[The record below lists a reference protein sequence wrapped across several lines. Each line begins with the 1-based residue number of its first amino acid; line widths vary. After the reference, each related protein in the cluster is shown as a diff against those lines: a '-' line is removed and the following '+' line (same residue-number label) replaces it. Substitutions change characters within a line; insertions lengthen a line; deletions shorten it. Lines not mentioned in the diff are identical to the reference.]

1 MAAAMWSLRTRAP
14 RGNPMIL
21 HLTAGSPW
29 WVHVAAILAF
39 SLHIGGGIAGIL
51 SGTAAAVFRKGGR
64 LHRVAGDVFVV
75 SMLTMA
81 GFGAAM
87 ATVLLQWSNVMGGT
101 FTLYLVGSAWM
112 TARRR
117 NGGVGGFEVGAM
129 LAAVGIAAGAL
140 GVAWVGAHRPDGMI
154 DGNPWQPAVV
164 FAAVATLA
172 AAMDLRVILHGGISG
187 VARIARHLWRMCL
200 GLFIA
205 AGSFFLGQQQVMPV
219 FVQGSALLYV
229 PAVAPLLLLI
239 FWLVRVGVAGR
250 FRMQMVPA
258 GAA

>member
-1 MAAAMWSLRTRAP
+1 
-14 RGNPMIL
+14 MIL
-21 HLTAGSPW
+21 HLTADSPW
-29 WVHVAAILAF
+29 WIHAAAVTAL

-51 SGTAAAVFRKGGR
+51 SGTAAAAVRKGGR
-64 LHRVAGDVFVV
+64 LHRAAGDIFVV

-87 ATVLLQWSNVMGGT
+87 AIFLLQWSNVMGGT

-112 TARRR
+112 TARHR
-117 NGGVGGFEVGAM
+117 NGGVGGFEVSAM
-129 LAAVGIAAGAL
+129 LAALFIAAGAL
-140 GVAWVGAHRPDGMI
+140 CVAWVGAHRPDGLI

-164 FAAVATLA
+164 FATVATLA
-172 AAMDLRVILHGGISG
+172 AAMDLRVILRGGIAG

-205 AGSFFLGQQQVMPV
+205 AGSFFLGQQKVMPV
-219 FVQGSALLYV
+219 FIQGSPLLFV

-239 FWLVRVGVAGR
+239 FWLVRVRVAGR
-250 FRMQMVPA
+250 FRMKMVSA
-258 GAA
+258 EAA

>member
-1 MAAAMWSLRTRAP
+1 ML
-14 RGNPMIL
+14 L
-21 HLTAGSPW
+21 QLTAGSLW
-29 WVHVAAILAF
+29 WVHAAAVLAL

-64 LHRVAGDVFVV
+64 LHRLAGDVFVV

-81 GFGAAM
+81 GFGAVM
-87 ATVLLQWSNVMGGT
+87 ATLLLQWSNVMGGA

-129 LAAVGIAAGAL
+129 LVGLCIAAGAL
-140 GVAWVGAHRPDGMI
+140 VVAWVGAHRPDGMI

-164 FAAVATLA
+164 FAVVATLA
-172 AAMDLRVILHGGISG
+172 VAMDLRVILQGGISG

-205 AGSFFLGQQQVMPV
+205 AGSFFLGQQQVMPA
-219 FVQGSALLYV
+219 FIQGSALLYV

-239 FWLVRVGVAGR
+239 FWLVRVRVGSR
-250 FRMQMVPA
+250 FRMQMVSA